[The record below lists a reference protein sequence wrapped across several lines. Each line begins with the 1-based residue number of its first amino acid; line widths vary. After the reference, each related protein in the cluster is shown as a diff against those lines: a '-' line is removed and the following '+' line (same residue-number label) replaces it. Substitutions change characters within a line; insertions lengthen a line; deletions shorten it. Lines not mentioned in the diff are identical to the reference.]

1 MDNANRIDD
10 TDLEIIDLLVEN
22 GRLSAAEIANRIG
35 DVSERTVRNRLS
47 SLFERKLIHIGAL
60 PDPTTLGMN
69 LLADVAIQV
78 EPGKVFEVAKQLAD
92 YENINYVACTTGET
106 DISIQLGAKTVS
118 ELHAFVA
125 DTIGNLPGVRKTSTT
140 IIPIILKTFGYKT
153 KDFDKLVASLSGNK
167 KRKS

>member
-1 MDNANRIDD
+1 MDSTYHVDD

-60 PDPTTLGMN
+60 PDPTTMGMIV
-69 LLADVAIQV
+69 LADVAIQV
-78 EPGKVFEVAKQLAD
+78 EPGKVFEVAKLLAD
-92 YENINYVACTTGET
+92 FENINYVACTTGDT
-106 DISIQLGAKTVS
+106 DISIQMGAKTVA
-118 ELHAFVA
+118 ELHAFVT
-125 DTIGNLPGVRKTSTT
+125 DIIGRLPGVRKTMTT
-140 IIPIILKTFGYKT
+140 VIPVILKTFGYKT
-153 KDFDKLVASLSGNK
+153 KAFDELTEKTNRP

>member
-1 MDNANRIDD
+1 MDNIHQIDD

-60 PDPTTLGMN
+60 PDPTTMGMN
-69 LLADVAIQV
+69 VLADIAIQV
-78 EPGKVFEVAKQLAD
+78 EPGKVFEVAKLLAD

-106 DISIQLGAKTVS
+106 DISVQIGAKTVA

-125 DTIGNLPGVRKTSTT
+125 DTIGNLPGVRKTITT

-153 KDFDKLVASLSGNK
+153 KDFDELAKKLNRP

>member
-1 MDNANRIDD
+1 MDSTYHVDD

-60 PDPTTLGMN
+60 PDPTTMGMIV
-69 LLADVAIQV
+69 LADVAVQV
-78 EPGKVFEVAKQLAD
+78 EPGKVFEVAKLLAD
-92 YENINYVACTTGET
+92 FENINYVACTTGDT
-106 DISIQLGAKTVS
+106 DISIQMGAKTVA
-118 ELHAFVA
+118 ELHAFVT
-125 DTIGNLPGVRKTSTT
+125 DTIGRLPGVRKTMTT
-140 IIPIILKTFGYKT
+140 VIPVILKTFGYKT
-153 KDFDKLVASLSGNK
+153 KAFDELAEKTNRP

>member
-1 MDNANRIDD
+1 MDNNQIDD

-69 LLADVAIQV
+69 VLADVAIQV
-78 EPGKVFEVAKQLAD
+78 EPGKVFEVAKLLAD

-106 DISIQLGAKTVS
+106 DISIQVGAKNIA
-118 ELHAFVA
+118 ELHTFVA
-125 DTIGNLPGVRKTSTT
+125 DTIGNLPGVRKTTT
-140 IIPIILKTFGYKT
+140 TVIPLILKTFGYKT
-153 KDFDKLVASLSGNK
+153 KAFDELAEKLNRP

>member
-1 MDNANRIDD
+1 MDNTHHIDD

-60 PDPTTLGMN
+60 PDPTTLGLN
-69 LLADVAIQV
+69 VLADVAIQV
-78 EPGKVFEVAKQLAD
+78 EPGRVFEVAKLLAD

-106 DISIQLGAKTVS
+106 DISIQMGAKDVA

-125 DTIGNLPGVRKTSTT
+125 NTIGNLPGVRKTMTT
-140 IIPIILKTFGYKT
+140 IIPVILKTFGYKT
-153 KDFDKLVASLSGNK
+153 RAFDELAEELDRL
-167 KRKS
+167 KRES

>member
-1 MDNANRIDD
+1 MDNTNRIDD

-35 DVSERTVRNRLS
+35 DVSERTVRNRLN

-60 PDPTTLGMN
+60 PDPTTMGMN
-69 LLADVAIQV
+69 VLADVAIQV
-78 EPGKVFEVAKQLAD
+78 EPGKVFEVARLLVD
-92 YENINYVACTTGET
+92 YENINYVACITGET
-106 DISIQLGAKTVS
+106 DISIQMGAKTVA

-125 DTIGNLPGVRKTSTT
+125 DTIGNLPGVRKTMTT
-140 IIPIILKTFGYKT
+140 IVPVILKTFGYKT
-153 KDFDKLVASLSGNK
+153 KAFDELAEKLNRP